1 MVGTLHPRR
10 LARQKARKALDKA
23 GVTGYNKRKRGTNGI
38 YTPSYFSRVWKP
50 IAKGEKRL
58 G

>member
-1 MVGTLHPRR
+1 MAGSLHPRR